1 MVAWFSIS
9 NHCALGGADHQNG
22 LSRGADALSR
32 ESASAVEK
40 EQPRGNALLQDA
52 PREFAARLHDNGNKW
67 HGRDGRDAHEGA
79 TQQPSDGWSAWPI
92 RCDRHERIV
101 NSLES
106 SRRNHELRR
115 SWMVSASARHGGNHR
130 QLRTTTKRWRGRA
143 TGENAGTR

>member
-67 HGRDGRDAHEGA
+67 HGRNGRDAYEGA
-79 TQQPSDGWSAWPI
+79 AQQPSDGWSAWPI
-92 RCDRHERIV
+92 RCDRYERAADFTQ
-101 NSLES
+101 SA
-106 SRRNHELRR
+106 RRDHELRR
-115 SWMVSASARHGGNHR
+115 SRLVQTSGGNSC
-130 QLRTTTKRWRGRA
+130 QP
-143 TGENAGTR
+143 